1 MGLDMIKPFTIL
13 TTRVEPDGT
22 LGVFYR
28 VQYREQVSPT
38 VMRTKTLESYVT
50 CPKGSD
56 IDAFVYEHLKEA
68 GWFE

>member
-1 MGLDMIKPFTIL
+1 MIKPFTIL
-13 TTRVEPDGT
+13 SSRVEADGT

-28 VQYREQVSPT
+28 VQHREQVSPT
-38 VMRTKTLESYVT
+38 VMRTKTLESYMT
-50 CPKGSD
+50 MPKDAD